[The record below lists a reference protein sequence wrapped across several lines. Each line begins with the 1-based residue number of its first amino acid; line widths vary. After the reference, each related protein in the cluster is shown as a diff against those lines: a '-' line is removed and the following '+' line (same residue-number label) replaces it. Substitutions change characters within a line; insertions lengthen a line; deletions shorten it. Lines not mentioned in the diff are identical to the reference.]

1 MFGEVLRKLWVDI
14 DYLQNKI
21 SVSLKLLRYGS
32 RFDKRYHNDKFVNHN
47 SFFEG
52 SISKIHLYMYISRY
66 FAVHLFRLKMDKS
79 SNHFDSQLPAST
91 KLHSIY

>member
-1 MFGEVLRKLWVDI
+1 M
-14 DYLQNKI
+14 
-21 SVSLKLLRYGS
+21 SVAR
-32 RFDKRYHNDKFVNHN
+32 RYHYDQIVNHN
-47 SFFEG
+47 S
-52 SISKIHLYMYISRY
+52 SMDSSVLKIQLYMCISQY

>member
-1 MFGEVLRKLWVDI
+1 MVLPAKENQRITKRV
-14 DYLQNKI
+14 KI
-21 SVSLKLLRYGS
+21 CLSHC
-32 RFDKRYHNDKFVNHN
+32 YHYDQFVNHN

-52 SISKIHLYMYISRY
+52 SISKIQLYMSISRY